1 MRKDMSFSGKVKQ
14 ELLKQLSAARHCQI
28 AELAAL
34 FDLNGRIRR
43 RDDGGEYLEIRTE
56 NLTVARKSYML
67 LVSVFHNP
75 VDVRVRNHNIH
86 GEVREY
92 YIDVTGQQ
100 AIISILKALKLMNEQ
115 GVVTGD
121 CLGQQHRLIQNAC
134 CKRAF
139 LRGAFLSAGSLSDP
153 EKAYILSLQ
162 FSRRGLLLL
171 LRRFW
176 RFLNWKPRSSNGKGI
191 LWYT

>member
-14 ELLKQLSAARHCQI
+14 ELLKQLPAARHCQI

-100 AIISILKALKLMNEQ
+100 AIISILKALKLMNDQ
-115 GVVTGD
+115 GEVTGD
-121 CLGQQHRLIQNAC
+121 
-134 CKRAF
+134 
-139 LRGAFLSAGSLSDP
+139 
-153 EKAYILSLQ
+153 
-162 FSRRGLLLL
+162 
-171 LRRFW
+171 
-176 RFLNWKPRSSNGKGI
+176 
-191 LWYT
+191 